1 MDIIIHT
8 SIKQKIEE
16 RHHVTEKEVEEC
28 FLNRDGNFLYDT
40 REKNNTIPPTQWFI
54 AETNK
59 GRALKICFVQ
69 TPSALVLKTAYEPNE
84 TESHIYQK
92 YAF

>member
-16 RHHVTEKEVEEC
+16 RHRVTEKEVEEC

-40 REKNNTIPPTQWFI
+40 REKITLSHLRSGSLLKPTK
-54 AETNK
+54 EE
-59 GRALKICFVQ
+59 R
-69 TPSALVLKTAYEPNE
+69 
-84 TESHIYQK
+84 
-92 YAF
+92 